1 MVEHSNKPKYIRK
14 YDYIKSLYSPKSFW
28 FWSINALN
36 NELNKLITKRNVG
49 NFLVFDDDEEKQFFF
64 EEGYAYDF
72 YDESKNLNDDLS
84 DDDAKKIEGQ
94 YIDKKSQEYIANFFK
109 EKFEKLKIKFKDYII
124 VNIEDKFKNCP
135 LEKKSKKTINL
146 LINHHNI
153 IIFQAVFIFDDQLID
168 IPDAIVKINNELFL
182 IETKAAKT
190 TKKRYIIDL
199 IYQANVINKIL
210 KINKIKSID
219 KFFLCLIKDCP
230 NKKMN
235 VSFMLEEI
243 FLQKLSASEIHDYS
257 LTISDSKKR
266 SKRREQLFNNFKSV
280 NNDFWKQIKEL
291 KTIEKTTSIDFTP
304 CKQFKSFFEKNPF
317 FDVLQKKYY
326 RTNNYYPFLGFSGN
340 LIKFNEAINLYEK
353 HKNFKCDVF
362 ENFTYFYETQ
372 SAFKQPR
379 KMVQNYYENMLIAK
393 KENKKE
399 FLIPK
404 KTINYLLTKQ
414 KKKKIY
420 FDFETLNSCLAPIDF
435 CRPYQQIITQVSII
449 ANHNQEKI
457 ANLKCENL
465 IIDPKNINISWFKKI
480 IDKILENVTNPNEYS
495 FIVYNKSFE
504 KNRLEELKQYIND
517 DAYTKKIDGII
528 KNIFDLADCFNPQK
542 DVACTI
548 WQNKG
553 FYSIKFVL
561 DFILTHNP
569 NYLKTIKIRNYKMLQ
584 IQNGSQAQN
593 ETTLRFF
600 NLINDEKWIKL
611 EKELKEYCENDVWAM
626 IVLEYWLWQN
636 QSKT

>member
-36 NELNKLITKRNVG
+36 NELNRLITKRNVG

-109 EKFEKLKIKFKDYII
+109 AKFEKLKIKFKDYII

-153 IIFQAVFIFDDQLID
+153 IIFQPVFIFDDQLID

-190 TKKRYIIDL
+190 PKKRYIIDL

-243 FLQKLSASEIHDYS
+243 FLQKLSTSEIHDYS
-257 LTISDSKKR
+257 LTISDSTKR
-266 SKRREQLFNNFKSV
+266 SKRREQIFNNFKSV

-291 KTIEKTTSIDFTP
+291 KTIKKTTSIDFTP

-465 IIDPKNINISWFKKI
+465 IVDPQNINISWFKKI